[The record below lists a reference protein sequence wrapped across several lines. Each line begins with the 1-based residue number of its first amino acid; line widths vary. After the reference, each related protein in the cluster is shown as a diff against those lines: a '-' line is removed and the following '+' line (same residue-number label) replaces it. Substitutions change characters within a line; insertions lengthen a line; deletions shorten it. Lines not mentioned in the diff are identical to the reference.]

1 MVPDLAS
8 ALPQVSTDGL
18 TYRFP
23 LREGISYSTGEPV
36 RPEDFRHAVERSFT
50 MRRSAPRPVQD
61 DRRCEG
67 LRPEPSTCDLSG
79 SIVADAEAVTF
90 HLVRPDPDLPYKLA
104 LPAAYPVP
112 VEIPAEDQGLEPV
125 PATGPY
131 MIAEAGADGVEL
143 VRNPEFREWS
153 GAAQPDGFV
162 DAISWR
168 FGQDPANAF
177 DRLSAGELDWMTDV
191 PQPEDLAS
199 LQAEHPDQVVVW
211 PSAGHHLVRFQRSRA
226 TVRRRPGATGSEL
239 RGRPRSYGRAARRPL
254 KLSSDVPGAPAELPG
269 LRAVLPIHP

>member
-1 MVPDLAS
+1 M
-8 ALPQVSTDGL
+8 
-18 TYRFP
+18 
-23 LREGISYSTGEPV
+23 
-36 RPEDFRHAVERSFT
+36 
-50 MRRSAPRPVQD
+50 
-61 DRRCEG
+61 
-67 LRPEPSTCDLSG
+67 
-79 SIVADAEAVTF
+79 TF
-90 HLVRPDPDLPYKLA
+90 HLVRPDPDLPFKLA
-104 LPAAYPVP
+104 LPVAYPVP
-112 VEIPAEDQGLEPV
+112 VATPAEDQGLDPV

-131 MIAEAGADGVEL
+131 MIAEAGADGIEL

-199 LQAEHPDQVVVW
+199 LQADHPDQVVFW
-211 PSAGHHLVRFQRSRA
+211 PTAATTWFGFNVLAPPFDDVR
-226 TVRRRPGATGSEL
+226 VRQALNYAIDRDHMVELQRRPV
-239 RGRPRSYGRAARRPL
+239 
-254 KLSSDVPGAPAELPG
+254 KLSSDVPDTPAELPG

>member
-8 ALPQVSTDGL
+8 TLPEISTDRL

-23 LREGISYSTGEPV
+23 LRQGISYSTGEPV
-36 RPEDFRHAVERSFT
+36 RPEDFRYAVERLFA
-50 MRRSAPRPVQD
+50 MGAEAAD
-61 DRRCEG
+61 GFKKIDGAEACIA
-67 LRPEPSTCDLSG
+67 EPSTCDLSG

-90 HLVRPDPDLPYKLA
+90 HLVRPDPELPYKLA
-104 LPAAYPVP
+104 LPVTYPVP

-191 PQPEDLAS
+191 PQPQDLAS
-199 LQAEHPDQVVVW
+199 LQAEHPDQIVPW
-211 PSAGHHLVRFQRSRA
+211 PNAWTYLDRFQRSHA
-226 TVRRRPGATGSEL
+226 TVRRPSGAASSEL
-239 RGRPRSYGRAARRPL
+239 RDRSKSCGRAARRPL
-254 KLSSDVPGAPAELPG
+254 KLSSDVPDTPAELPG